1 MRRFFRILLAIVA
14 SIAILIIYS
23 FFSVYIM
30 GWEHGGGIIPKVIV
44 AGLIFSLWG
53 TLKSKNFF
61 SDPKYVRSDGI
72 GSEPEPNQVEQKKVK
87 LIQDGKPFTL
97 TLPINV
103 IEKMELIRK
112 ENADLWKNNDM
123 ELLREARR
131 TIKTD
136 SNENKTINESEI
148 HIATPSTE
156 NEKLKTQNIELHQDG
171 ITVTMSLPNDVI
183 QKMNA
188 IRQQNPEKWK
198 DNEVELVK
206 EAKQSV
212 IEPMDIDMQKKTIA
226 KKQDTDTNTYI
237 NKAGTQK
244 QNEIK
249 PNETVIQGKTINRF
263 GNRLESEYRKEIK
276 AEPHW
281 VRQDDIEI
289 CIKVD
294 SDVYMK
300 MVEMQ
305 NREPK
310 KWVNKEFDLFLA
322 AKKELEY

>member
-1 MRRFFRILLAIVA
+1 
-14 SIAILIIYS
+14 
-23 FFSVYIM
+23 
-30 GWEHGGGIIPKVIV
+30 
-44 AGLIFSLWG
+44 
-53 TLKSKNFF
+53 
-61 SDPKYVRSDGI
+61 
-72 GSEPEPNQVEQKKVK
+72 
-87 LIQDGKPFTL
+87 
-97 TLPINV
+97 
-103 IEKMELIRK
+103 
-112 ENADLWKNNDM
+112 
-123 ELLREARR
+123 
-131 TIKTD
+131 
-136 SNENKTINESEI
+136 
-148 HIATPSTE
+148 
-156 NEKLKTQNIELHQDG
+156 
-171 ITVTMSLPNDVI
+171 
-183 QKMNA
+183 
-188 IRQQNPEKWK
+188 
-198 DNEVELVK
+198 
-206 EAKQSV
+206 
-212 IEPMDIDMQKKTIA
+212 MQKKTIA